1 MLAELEYNELLVL
14 NTLLGYDIKFSNN
27 KTVADLIK
35 DVEDNFDSGIDEV
48 TSEETKAF
56 IKAAKSCIERNKEF
70 ANYRIVSSIERVR
83 DANGDNTIAPIVTFA
98 NGEDAVVVFWGTTT
112 ADEWY
117 DNVIAGHDSVEGSEY
132 QNKALE
138 YFNDVSKHF
147 DNITVTGHSK
157 GGNKAQY
164 VALMSDEVDR
174 CVAFDGQGFSKA
186 FIDEHAELINAKKDN
201 ITLISSDYDI
211 VNALLF
217 DIAGTVM
224 YVDSS
229 NVPKEYLEDLTED
242 GPQKNFFYYHKPN
255 ILLNEDGYLYNYEG
269 VEPAKIV
276 GLVSDFSRYMSSID
290 DVDARQK
297 VFEFVATIAK
307 MGLGPTKDIE
317 GIINKLLDVDNT
329 EKVAIILAYTFEFAE
344 SNNLAYA
351 DVVSIIEEIS
361 GENELLNSWYM
372 PILWDALFDASSDI
386 SANEFVDLCNSVAE
400 WSKQNG
406 VNTWDEFIA
415 YIKDDPVRIVSLYAS
430 LDVEKETV
438 HKAVSRFLSP
448 ENLSSLI
455 AGFAEKHP
463 VITGA
468 SVATLSNPAT
478 RGLIFTLGGIVASA
492 GIVYLTAKH
501 IIKNWDK
508 ICNAVGKA
516 IDYVKDEISKFYSDV
531 KERVKTGINNFVS
544 GVFEGAE
551 RLLTKGAQ
559 IVNSAVDGTMNF
571 LKEVKDQ
578 AVFAIKNTLFIS
590 NPILYIIA
598 SRVYKETKQPV
609 RINVTKLRNC
619 VETLNSLA
627 KRVANIDTR
636 LDNLYSRLA
645 RKNIEQDEG
654 IFMSLANLYN
664 LFRADLNVDQG
675 ATMKRRARA
684 LSELF
689 EGYETAE
696 KTINSKVPQK
706 I

>member
-1 MLAELEYNELLVL
+1 MAELEYNELLVL

-35 DVEDNFDSGIDEV
+35 DIEDNPSSKIGEM
-48 TSEETKAF
+48 TSEESKTF
-56 IKAAKSCIERNKEF
+56 IQAAKSCIERNEDF
-70 ANYRIVSSIERVR
+70 GNYRIVSSIERVR
-83 DANGDNTIAPIVTFA
+83 DANGNNTIAPIVTFA
-98 NGEDAVVVFWGTTT
+98 NGDEAVVVFWGTTT

-117 DNVIAGHDSVEGSEY
+117 DNVIAGHESIEGSEY
-132 QNKALE
+132 QNKALDYLNE
-138 YFNDVSKHF
+138 VSKHF

-164 VALMSDEVDR
+164 VALMSDAVDR

-201 ITLISSDYDI
+201 ITLISSDHDI
-211 VNALLF
+211 VNALIF
-217 DIAGTVM
+217 DIAGTVL

-229 NVPKEYLEDLTED
+229 NVPKEYLAD
-242 GPQKNFFYYHKPN
+242 NFFFYHKPS

-269 VEPAKIV
+269 VEPAKV
-276 GLVSDFSRYMSSID
+276 VELVSEFSKYMSSID

-307 MGLGPTKDIE
+307 MGLGPDKDIE

-372 PILWDALFDASSDI
+372 PILWDALFDVSSDI
-386 SANEFVDLCNSVAE
+386 SANEFIELCNSVAE
-400 WSKQNG
+400 WSRHNG

-415 YIKDDPVRIVSLYAS
+415 YIKDDPVRIISLYAS

-448 ENLSSLI
+448 DNLSSLI

-463 VITGA
+463 FITGA
-468 SVATLSNPAT
+468 SVAALSLPAT
-478 RGLIFTLGGIVASA
+478 RELIFTLGGVVAAA
-492 GIVYLTAKH
+492 GVVYLTANH

-508 ICNAVGKA
+508 ICDAVGKA

-559 IVNSAVDGTMNF
+559 VVNSAVDGTMNF
-571 LKEVKDQ
+571 LRGVKDQ
-578 AVFAIKNTLFIS
+578 AVSAIKNTLFIS

-619 VETLNSLA
+619 VETLNRLA
-627 KRVANIDTR
+627 KRVATIDTR

-654 IFMSLANLYN
+654 IFTSIANLYN

-675 ATMKRRARA
+675 ATIKRKARA

>member
-1 MLAELEYNELLVL
+1 MAELEYNELLVL

-35 DVEDNFDSGIDEV
+35 DIEANPDSKMSEM
-48 TSEETKAF
+48 TSEESKAF
-56 IKAAKSCIERNKEF
+56 IQAAKSCLERNKDF
-70 ANYRIVSSIERVR
+70 GNYRIVDSVERVK
-83 DANGDNTIAPIVTFA
+83 DANGHNTIAPIVTFA
-98 NGEDAVVVFWGTTT
+98 YGDDAVVAFWGTTT

-117 DNVIAGHDSVEGSEY
+117 DNVIAGHESEDGSLY
-132 QNKALE
+132 QNYALD
-138 YFNDVSKHF
+138 YINNVDSRYK
-147 DNITVTGHSK
+147 NITVTGHSK

-164 VALMSDEVDR
+164 VALMSDRVDR

-186 FIDEHAELINAKKDN
+186 FIEEHADLINAKKDN
-201 ITLISSDYDI
+201 ITLISSNYDV
-211 VNALLF
+211 VNAMLF
-217 DIAGTVM
+217 SIAGNIL

-229 NVPKEYLEDLTED
+229 DVPREYLAD
-242 GPQKNFFYYHKPN
+242 NFFYYHKPS

-269 VEPAKIV
+269 IEPAPIV
-276 GLVSDFSRYMSSID
+276 GLISDFSEYMSSID

-297 VFEFVATIAK
+297 AFEFVATIAK
-307 MGLGPTKDIE
+307 MGLGPDQDVD
-317 GIINKLLDVDNT
+317 GILKMLLDVENT
-329 EKVAIILAYTFEFAE
+329 EEVAILMAYTFEFAE
-344 SNNLAYA
+344 SNNLTYD
-351 DVVSIIEEIS
+351 DVVSIIGDMGVES
-361 GENELLNSWYM
+361 DVLKSWYM
-372 PILWDALFDASSDI
+372 PILWDALFDASNDI
-386 SANEFVDLCNSVAE
+386 SANEFIELCNSIAG

-406 VNTWDEFIA
+406 INSWDEFVA
-415 YIKDDPVRIVSLYAS
+415 YIKDDPLRIVSLYAS
-430 LDVEKETV
+430 LDIEKETV

-448 ENLSSLI
+448 ENVSSLI

-463 VITGA
+463 FITGA
-468 SVATLSNPAT
+468 TVAALSVPAT
-478 RGLIFTLGGIVASA
+478 RELILTFGGIVVSA
-492 GIVYLTAKH
+492 GIVYITANH

-508 ICNAVGKA
+508 ICDAVGKA
-516 IDYVKDEISKFYSDV
+516 IDYVKDEISRFYSDV

-551 RLLTKGAQ
+551 RLLTKGAR
-559 IVNSAVDGTMNF
+559 IVNSAIDGTMNF
-571 LKEVKDQ
+571 LRGVKDS
-578 AVFAIKNTLFIS
+578 AVSAIKNTLFIS

-598 SRVYKETKQPV
+598 SKVYRETKQPV

-619 VETLNSLA
+619 VETLNKLA
-627 KRVANIDTR
+627 KRVSTMDTR
-636 LDNLYSRLA
+636 LDSLYSRLA

-654 IFMSLANLYN
+654 IFTSLANLYN

-675 ATMKRRARA
+675 ATIKRKARA